1 MNADTAT
8 KIIISLEGGH
18 VNDPDDPGGETKW
31 GISKRA
37 YPGLDIARLTLDDA
51 VRIYRRDYWDRYRV
65 DSLPPKLRLAVF
77 DCAVNCGGETAI
89 ALLQSCLGVKT
100 DGVLGPVT
108 RSALEGRKVGD
119 LLPTYLAERAL
130 YYKGLATFE
139 KYGRG
144 WFRRLF
150 RVAVMS

>member
-1 MNADTAT
+1 MNPDTAV
-8 KIIISLEGGH
+8 KIIISLEGGY
-18 VNDPDDPGGETKW
+18 VNDARDPGGETKW
-31 GISKRA
+31 GISKRS
-37 YPGLDIARLTLDDA
+37 YPGLDIARLTQDDA
-51 VRIYRRDYWDRYRV
+51 RRIYRRDYWDRYHV
-65 DSLPPKLRLAVF
+65 GSLPPKLRLAVF

-108 RSALEGRKVGD
+108 RRALLARPVSD
-119 LLPTYLAERAL
+119 LLPEYLAERAL
-130 YYKGLATFE
+130 YYKGLSTFE

-150 RVAVMS
+150 RVAIMA